1 MKSKRLSAI
10 DAFFVAYEETSG
22 VLMQLG
28 VEVKLKGRISREDVE
43 GMLSHLVRRWPQLGQ
58 RVTRRLLGLVWDG
71 RAPLREMLWIAEPGK
86 NLSWWRNK
94 ALCPFVEPPFQVL
107 WIANGDENVLAFRAH
122 HVVVDGEGFFGVCAE
137 ALRALVNVCND
148 RLLGVRRPDAAL
160 FRSGAT
166 DTKAASGRRTPRRIG
181 IPEVLRNV
189 QKLREEARANKS
201 ARLFVHSCTPG
212 KIGVVERDVEVRN
225 GWLCASAW
233 MKAIYEWNCLRESK
247 TTSLISLEVPVSLR
261 RRRDQHLQIGNL
273 ISPLTLFGDATQPL
287 EELASQLKQQMSSA
301 MRRREH
307 LALPALSAPGDYL
320 PWDVFRRIAAR
331 PELTG
336 FATSHFAW
344 LEQEQTIHDDIFR
357 ASGGALQLVDQQ
369 IYTPVCLHMG
379 AALAVLAWP
388 ERTQIF
394 LTHRFTA
401 LNEVEANRLLDLVVQ
416 QLSKR
421 SANRQQVAV

>member
-71 RAPLREMLWIAEPGK
+71 RVPLREMLWIAEPGK

-122 HVVVDGEGFFGVCAE
+122 HAVVDGEGFFGVCAE
-137 ALRALVNVCND
+137 ALRALSDKNH
-148 RLLGVRRPDAAL
+148 L
-160 FRSGAT
+160 AT
-166 DTKAASGRRTPRRIG
+166 DYTDHKDGFSRPSSLVNAI
-181 IPEVLRNV
+181 ENV
-189 QKLREEARANKS
+189 QKLRSDARANKS

-261 RRRDQHLQIGNL
+261 RRRNQHLQIGNL

-307 LALPALSAPGDYL
+307 LALRTLSAPGDFL
-320 PWDVFRRIAAR
+320 PWKIFRRIVAS

-344 LEQEQTIHDDIFR
+344 LEQEQSIHDDVFR
-357 ASGGALQLVDQQ
+357 GSAGALQLVDQQ

-394 LTHRFTA
+394 LTYRFTA

>member
-10 DAFFVAYEETSG
+10 DAFFVAYQETSG

-28 VEVKLKGRISREDVE
+28 VEVELKGRISREDVE
-43 GMLSHLVRRWPQLGQ
+43 RMLLHLVRRWPPLGQ
-58 RVTRRLLGLVWDG
+58 RIKTRLFGLEWDG
-71 RAPLREMLWIAEPGK
+71 EARVGEMLQIEGEVSA
-86 NLSWWRNK
+86 WRNK
-94 ALCPFVEPPFQVL
+94 PLNPFVEPPFQVL
-107 WIANGDENVLAFRAH
+107 WIVNGDQNLLAFRAH
-122 HVVVDGEGFFGVCAE
+122 HAVVDGEGFFGVCAA
-137 ALRALVNVCND
+137 ALRALAGKNQ
-148 RLLGVRRPDAAL
+148 
-160 FRSGAT
+160 AT
-166 DTKAASGRRTPRRIG
+166 DYTDIKNRFTRSSSLVDAF
-181 IPEVLRNV
+181 ENV
-189 QKLREEARANKS
+189 QKLRDEARANKS
-201 ARLFVHSCTPG
+201 ARLFVNSCTPG

-233 MKAIYEWNCLRESK
+233 MKTIYEWNCLRGSK

-287 EELASQLKQQMSSA
+287 EELATQLKQQMSSA

-307 LALPALSAPGDYL
+307 LALRTLSAPGDFL
-320 PWDVFRRIAAR
+320 PWKVFRRIAAS

-344 LEQEQTIHDDIFR
+344 LEQEQTIHDDVFHT
-357 ASGGALQLVDQQ
+357 SGGTLQLVDQQ

-388 ERTQIF
+388 ERTQMF
-394 LTHRFTA
+394 LTYRCTA
-401 LNEVEANRLLDLVVQ
+401 LNEVEANRLLDLVVR
-416 QLSKR
+416 QLDQTAASR
-421 SANRQQVAV
+421 RQIAV